1 MTDISLKINNMV
13 YCYLKRIG
21 LLDPISNDLAG
32 LNKLIYAQ
40 LTHIPFEA
48 LDVWGCGACPS
59 LEIAD
64 LFQKIVVDQRGGYCF
79 ELNTLFRWL
88 LNSLGFDAYQVI
100 ASLIDADGIAAPPA
114 HNGIICIIDGEKYFV
129 DVGFGGPVPFGAMR
143 LEEGS
148 ELGFRLKKRK
158 DFWYLYRQSV
168 DGEACF
174 IRFRDIPAD
183 PCELIPLNFYISQ
196 RPDVHFRHILRVSL
210 RKGDGGLYTLVDHE
224 LTVRTKDGT
233 QVRQISNMDELR
245 VTLQALFGIDID
257 KVIITKKY

>member
-64 LFQKIVVDQRGGYCF
+64 LFQKIVIDQRGGYCF

-88 LNSLGFDAYQVI
+88 LDSLGFDAYQVI

-114 HNGIICIIDGEKYFV
+114 HNGIICVIEGEKYFI

-143 LEEGS
+143 LHEGS
-148 ELGFRLKKRK
+148 ELGFRLEKRN

-168 DGEACF
+168 DVEACF

-210 RKGDGGLYTLVDHE
+210 RKDDGSVYTLVDHE
-224 LTVRTKDGT
+224 FTIRSAGEVLTKSVADVD
-233 QVRQISNMDELR
+233 QLR
-245 VTLQALFGIDID
+245 SILREYFGIDLD
-257 KVIITKKY
+257 MVHITKEY